1 MLKSIL
7 LLFALF
13 VSINAQDLSLKGI
26 VKDKDEDVNL
36 SFANI
41 RQLNSNYGTAANQNG
56 EFELKLKS
64 GSYKIITSF
73 IGYNSDTLTIN
84 LDKSIYVE
92 ITLEKTELNLP
103 QVTVFP
109 SENPA
114 LRIIEKAISKRKER
128 NSKIES
134 YEFFAYTKGKIKTA
148 EDLSASGNS
157 VSVGFGAV
165 DFDSM
170 KISGLIENTSKGYF
184 KKPNNYKEEII
195 AQKQSSNFPS
205 SINILTGSRVMQNFY
220 DDDIEFFGKQ
230 LPGPL
235 AENALD
241 YYYFYIKDTTAID
254 GNAIFEIHMEP
265 EDPSDPGFEGSVYIK
280 DKSFDLIKVSVKP
293 NNAAV
298 PVSVFRNILVES
310 QFSEYEVFMPI
321 DYRISAQI
329 NYLNLVSL
337 AFEINSIMYNYK
349 INENLRD
356 DFFDEV
362 VLKVLPEADKR
373 DSLYWSNTQT
383 IPNTLEELEAY
394 KRIDSVE
401 SIPRTFW
408 DDFSFLSTKTKITDK
423 FSSIG
428 PLGLYNF
435 NKVEGHS
442 LNIGAYLNN
451 GMNKRLY
458 YDIDAGYGFSDK
470 KVKSSFNGRFL
481 FGEYRNYYVSLKAYN
496 NLAKLFGTSDNYNAF
511 TSTLL
516 NLFSKYDFRD
526 YYYSKGF
533 EFRAGGEMFYFLN
546 ASLGYINHHDKSA
559 KVNTDFSF
567 FKRDKQFRRNKQ
579 IFDSKINAAEIGYKL
594 DFRKIIEDGYFRRK
608 AFSNRNYF
616 TLEGKLLLSD
626 RSTLKSDLDFQL
638 YHNEFWGYINLIG
651 STRLTVGVNN
661 VFSTG
666 PVPYQMQY
674 ALPGNINGIGKGFS
688 FRTLRIGEVYGDKVT
703 AVNIQYDLD
712 DELFRFLQIPLLK
725 DSQIIVGL
733 HYNTAWVDISD
744 KSKTILTEP
753 SIQFIKPFQELGFSV
768 FHPIMP
774 IIFEFTWKLN
784 YRGDNNFVFGI
795 NTFVL

>member
-114 LRIIEKAISKRKER
+114 LRIIENAISKRKER

-337 AFEINSIMYNYK
+337 AF
-349 INENLRD
+349 
-356 DFFDEV
+356 
-362 VLKVLPEADKR
+362 
-373 DSLYWSNTQT
+373 
-383 IPNTLEELEAY
+383 
-394 KRIDSVE
+394 
-401 SIPRTFW
+401 
-408 DDFSFLSTKTKITDK
+408 
-423 FSSIG
+423 
-428 PLGLYNF
+428 
-435 NKVEGHS
+435 
-442 LNIGAYLNN
+442 
-451 GMNKRLY
+451 
-458 YDIDAGYGFSDK
+458 
-470 KVKSSFNGRFL
+470 
-481 FGEYRNYYVSLKAYN
+481 
-496 NLAKLFGTSDNYNAF
+496 
-511 TSTLL
+511 
-516 NLFSKYDFRD
+516 
-526 YYYSKGF
+526 
-533 EFRAGGEMFYFLN
+533 
-546 ASLGYINHHDKSA
+546 
-559 KVNTDFSF
+559 
-567 FKRDKQFRRNKQ
+567 
-579 IFDSKINAAEIGYKL
+579 
-594 DFRKIIEDGYFRRK
+594 
-608 AFSNRNYF
+608 
-616 TLEGKLLLSD
+616 
-626 RSTLKSDLDFQL
+626 
-638 YHNEFWGYINLIG
+638 
-651 STRLTVGVNN
+651 
-661 VFSTG
+661 
-666 PVPYQMQY
+666 
-674 ALPGNINGIGKGFS
+674 
-688 FRTLRIGEVYGDKVT
+688 
-703 AVNIQYDLD
+703 
-712 DELFRFLQIPLLK
+712 
-725 DSQIIVGL
+725 
-733 HYNTAWVDISD
+733 
-744 KSKTILTEP
+744 
-753 SIQFIKPFQELGFSV
+753 
-768 FHPIMP
+768 
-774 IIFEFTWKLN
+774 
-784 YRGDNNFVFGI
+784 
-795 NTFVL
+795 